1 MPRFVKYFF
10 GKLTEPKVSQN
21 TQVFRSVKMSAEYEN
36 LQTLAGEQ
44 VPMQE
49 AIKY

>member
-1 MPRFVKYFF
+1 MPKFVKYFF
-10 GKLTEPKVSQN
+10 GKLTKPKVSQN
-21 TQVFRSVKMSAEYEN
+21 TQVFRSVKMSAEYKN